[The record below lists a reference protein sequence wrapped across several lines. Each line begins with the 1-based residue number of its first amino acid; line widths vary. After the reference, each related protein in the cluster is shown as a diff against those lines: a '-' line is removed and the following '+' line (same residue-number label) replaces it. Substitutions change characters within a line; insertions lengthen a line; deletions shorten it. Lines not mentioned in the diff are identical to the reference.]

1 MSPTGSRTYRGI
13 DYAQRGVALG
23 KGSVARRRSKIE
35 TVEVAIV
42 DMSLLVVGALGLVAI
57 GSSLSVLILQGRFR
71 RKVLAPQEEKMGAA
85 RREAQRILN
94 RAERE
99 GRARAEAYRER
110 EEAQLDHRR
119 VELGASEE
127 RLIQREKTL
136 EQRASNLAQRE
147 QMLLHREAAV
157 SELRTEVEL
166 LAEDARTNLE
176 RISSLDANAAKKELV
191 NRVRDEARRE
201 AMLLVRGQRDAGPGG
216 GRPPSPTHPRHRN
229 RATVHTGCD
238 GDDGISGAATS

>member
-1 MSPTGSRTYRGI
+1 M
-13 DYAQRGVALG
+13 
-23 KGSVARRRSKIE
+23 
-35 TVEVAIV
+35 
-42 DMSLLVVGALGLVAI
+42 DMSLFIVGALGLVAL
-57 GSSLSVLILQGRFR
+57 GFSLSVLVVQGRFR
-71 RKVLAPQEEKMGAA
+71 RNVLVPQEEKMSIA

-119 VELGASEE
+119 VELGVSEE

-147 QMLLHREAAV
+147 QLLLHREATV
-157 SELRTEVEL
+157 SELRTEVEI
-166 LAEDARTNLE
+166 LAEDARSNLE
-176 RISSLDANAAKKELV
+176 RISSLDARAAKEELV

-201 AMLLVRGQRDAGPGG
+201 AMLLVRDSEVRAREEADPPG
-216 GRPPSPTHPRHRN
+216 SAHPRHRN
-229 RATVHTGCD
+229 REIVNRGRD
-238 GDDGISGAATS
+238 GDHGLGGAATS